1 MSIAEVR
8 RLAFTTLLALTGCAS
23 NQLRAPATQ
32 PATAGD
38 IKSTLVDYWFEQPAI
53 TEVHGKS
60 FDALWNA
67 CRDAAKARGFLI
79 DRTDYREGLLY
90 TQSLVSKSAF
100 EFWRGDV
107 ADGPSLAQSSVGTIR
122 RTVRFIIRRQ
132 PDGTFVAQ
140 PKVAVERY
148 SSVERRITSAAQYHD
163 IFSIRLM
170 DVDREREFTGTEL
183 PAEYWYAI
191 GRDHNLERELA
202 RDIQHRLRV
211 LARR

>member
-1 MSIAEVR
+1 MRPRAIRILCAGMLV
-8 RLAFTTLLALTGCAS
+8 AIGGCAAS
-23 NQLRAPATQ
+23 HRAVPATQ

-38 IKSTLVDYWFEQPAI
+38 VKSTLVDYWFDQPAV
-53 TEVHGKS
+53 TAVHARS

-67 CRDAAKARGFLI
+67 CREAAKARGFLI

-100 EFWRGDV
+100 ELWRDDV
-107 ADGPSLAQSSVGTIR
+107 ADGRSLAQSSVGTVR
-122 RTVRFIIRRQ
+122 RTIRFIIRRQ

-148 SSVERRITSAAQYHD
+148 SSIERRITSAAQYHD

-183 PAEYWYAI
+183 PGEYWYAI
-191 GRDHNLERELA
+191 GRDHDLERALA
-202 RDIQHRLRV
+202 RDVEHRLQSF
-211 LARR
+211 ARR